1 MRDLAQSKSTTV
13 NPNQRRTYTEK
24 KQTFGIGDDEEV
36 SEDGLGSSHEMLENS
51 SNSMVNMAI
60 SLDPL
65 TANRMMGQVDQRA
78 LQRQKDAMAPLLDK
92 MNIGRLS
99 TVESGVESGKS

>member
-1 MRDLAQSKSTTV
+1 MLTT
-13 NPNQRRTYTEK
+13 RIEK
-24 KQTFGIGDDEEV
+24 KKTFGVGIDEEN

-65 TANRMMGQVDQRA
+65 TANRMMSQVDQKA
-78 LQRQKDAMAPLLDK
+78 LQKQKEALMGK
-92 MNIGRLS
+92 MDIG
-99 TVESGVESGKS
+99 SGVESGLT